1 MSNNNEI
8 LTLDELYIKYFCIGF
23 IGNNTISGIYHR
35 TVAGEKLQLPV
46 VPAEQAD
53 YNNETEKMLRK
64 ALNLSDTG
72 KKDEKN
78 QGELSYDHMRYIYS
92 LLANLPKLTDENLKK
107 TVLFYFRNYKVNEA
121 TERELKLNILS
132 ERRDNLYL
140 MVARAAVANKLATS
154 YDYYNL
160 IMGNDSKQNK
170 YINDLIAQAKLDIK
184 AEMATY
190 TPNYTEIETICRHV
204 KVAAKKVGW
213 EQKTLNMLD
222 EEFNP
227 AVIIAGGEHFPKFE
241 QTIETKRADLDK
253 LEAKAAWADK
263 LDKENTELKLENRTL
278 HTNMKKIEDEA
289 KKMRASL
296 FSRNVKKTQQLIAE
310 LTQPVIKG
318 LNK

>member
-8 LTLDELYIKYFCIGF
+8 LTLDELYIKYF
-23 IGNNTISGIYHR
+23 GNDNISGFYHR
-35 TVAGEKLQLPV
+35 INANVMLKLPV
-46 VPAEQAD
+46 VPAAQAD
-53 YNNETEKMLRK
+53 YNNEAEKMLRK

-72 KKDEKN
+72 KKDEKK
-78 QGELSYDHMRYIYS
+78 QGELSYDHMHYIYS
-92 LLANLPKLTDENLKK
+92 LLANLHKLTDENLKK
-107 TVLFYFRNYKVNEA
+107 TVLFYFRNYKINEM
-121 TERELKLNILS
+121 TERELKLTILS
-132 ERRDNLYL
+132 ERRDNLHL

-160 IMGNDSKQNK
+160 IMENDSRQNK

-213 EQKTLNMLD
+213 ELETLNMLD

-227 AVIIAGGEHFPKFE
+227 ELIIAGGDYFPKFE

-253 LEAKAAWADK
+253 LETKAAWADK
-263 LDKENTELKLENRTL
+263 LDKENVKLRAENNLLRENIT
-278 HTNMKKIEDEA
+278 KIEDA
-289 KKMRASL
+289 SKQMRASVL
-296 FSRNVKKTQQLIAE
+296 SRNVRKTQQIIAE
-310 LTQPVIKG
+310 LSAQSIKG
-318 LNK
+318 LKK

>member
-1 MSNNNEI
+1 MSDNNEI
-8 LTLDELYIKYFCIGF
+8 LTLDELYIKYFSVGF

-35 TVAGEKLQLPV
+35 TVADEKLQLPV
-46 VPAEQAD
+46 VPAAQAD

-64 ALNLSDTG
+64 ALKLSDAG

-78 QGELSYDHMRYIYS
+78 QGELSYDHMHYIYS
-92 LLANLPKLTDENLKK
+92 LLANLPKLTEENLKK

-121 TERELKLNILS
+121 TERDLKLNDLS
-132 ERRDNLYL
+132 ERRDNLHL

-160 IMGNDSKQNK
+160 IMENGSRQNK

-213 EQKTLNMLD
+213 ELETLNMLD

-227 AVIIAGGEHFPKFE
+227 ELIIAGGEHFPKFE
-241 QTIETKRADLDK
+241 KTIETKRADLDK
-253 LEAKAAWADK
+253 LETKAAWADK
-263 LDKENTELKLENRTL
+263 LDKENIKLRAENNAL

-296 FSRNVKKTQQLIAE
+296 FSRNVKKTRQIIAE

>member
-1 MSNNNEI
+1 MANNNEI
-8 LTLDELYIKYFCIGF
+8 LTLDELYIKYFSIGF
-23 IGNNTISGIYHR
+23 IGNNTISGIYH
-35 TVAGEKLQLPV
+35 KSNKSIMLKLPV

-53 YNNETEKMLRK
+53 YNNEAEKMLRK
-64 ALNLSDTG
+64 ALKLSDAG
-72 KKDEKN
+72 QKDEKK
-78 QGELSYDHMRYIYS
+78 QDELSYDHMHYIYS
-92 LLANLPKLTDENLKK
+92 LLANLPKLTEENLKK

-132 ERRDNLYL
+132 ERRDNLDL

-160 IMGNDSKQNK
+160 IMANDSKQNK

-190 TPNYTEIETICRHV
+190 APNYTEIETICRHV

-213 EQKTLNMLD
+213 ELETLNMLD

-227 AVIIAGGEHFPKFE
+227 ELIIAGGDYFPKFE
-241 QTIETKRADLDK
+241 KTIETKRADIDK
-253 LEAKAAWADK
+253 LETKAAWADK
-263 LDKENTELKLENRTL
+263 LDKENIKLRAEINAL
-278 HTNMKKIEDEA
+278 HENMKKIQEEA
-289 KKMRASL
+289 MKMRASVL
-296 FSRNVKKTQQLIAE
+296 SRNVRKTQQIIAE
-310 LTQPVIKG
+310 LSVQSIKG